1 MRETEFRGFSVG
13 DGMDTVRLT
22 GPDGAVETYRGRW
35 LTGSLVLW
43 ADGDTSLL
51 LKGYDSYHMTQYFV
65 VPETVGEW
73 TGYCDKNGRR
83 IYEGDRVRFER
94 AIYRVELW
102 QGCWC
107 LRPLWGGRPALVSKV
122 YPDLTLVGTVYDPEV
137 TGAAAE

>member
-13 DGMDTVRLT
+13 DGRDVVRIT
-22 GPDGAVETYRGRW
+22 GPDGAVETYQGRW

-73 TGYCDKNGRR
+73 TGYYDSHSRR
-83 IYEGDRVRFER
+83 IYEGDLVRFER

-137 TGAAAE
+137 TGDDRA

>member
-13 DGMDTVRLT
+13 DGRDVVRIT
-22 GPDGAVETYRGRW
+22 GPDGAVETYQGRW

-73 TGYCDKNGRR
+73 TGYYDSHSRR
-83 IYEGDRVRFER
+83 IYEGDLVRFER

-107 LRPLWGGRPALVSKV
+107 LRPLCGGRPALVSKV

-137 TGAAAE
+137 TGDDRA

>member
-13 DGMDTVRLT
+13 DGTDTVRLT

-35 LTGSLVLW
+35 MTGSLVLW

-73 TGYCDKNGRR
+73 TGYYDSHSRR
-83 IYEGDRVRFER
+83 IYEGDLVRFER

-137 TGAAAE
+137 TGDDRA